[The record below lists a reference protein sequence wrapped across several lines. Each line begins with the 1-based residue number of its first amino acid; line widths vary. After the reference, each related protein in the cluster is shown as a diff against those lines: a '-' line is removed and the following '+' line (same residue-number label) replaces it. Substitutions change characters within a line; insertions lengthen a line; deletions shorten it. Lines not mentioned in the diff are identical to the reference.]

1 MNLRQTADTGGG
13 SASTFGARNGSL
25 LSAAVFRTPETFIG
39 NIGEDLEHIQNE
51 TYVNSSEDPNREI
64 GLTGGVEDVPDGI
77 DGTLVSNFYAVG
89 SSERCLTMLSA
100 IIPLFF
106 SGIVVF
112 FVVERK

>member
-1 MNLRQTADTGGG
+1 ML
-13 SASTFGARNGSL
+13 
-25 LSAAVFRTPETFIG
+25 FRS
-39 NIGEDLEHIQNE
+39 
-51 TYVNSSEDPNREI
+51 VNFSEDANREI
-64 GLTGGVEDVPDGI
+64 DLAGGVEDSDDVPDSGI